1 MEQQLDII
9 KRIHLIAR
17 ASAVAMTEEKRE
29 EVNACIMRSNRMVE
43 LHAGLERILGQE
55 SQAIIM

>member
-29 EVNACIMRSNRMVE
+29 KVTHCIMTSNRMIE
-43 LHAGLERILGQE
+43 LHAGLESLLGQE